1 MAVSVLEESPCY
13 KDICSYQGS
22 SHTVGYLTFTSG
34 CVCGKSTSC
43 YTDSGSYQGSSHTV
57 GYLTFTSICVCVE
70 RVPLV
75 TQTAVATKGVLTLL
89 FTRAVVTFVHV
100 WKHKDTNSDA
110 SISAW
115 SLHTFHHQNVLPKTR
130 KVTGHCK
137 YLLSDSS
144 SHNVVGPKCIHENIR
159 FSIRVHSLHFCLIQ
173 KQRKYK

>member
-1 MAVSVLEESPCY
+1 MSTPCNRDSGSYQGSSHTVGYLTFTSGCVCVERVPFATQTFVATSGVLTLLVTFTSACVGVERVTIVTDSV
-13 KDICSYQGS
+13 SYQGS

-100 WKHKDTNSDA
+100 
-110 SISAW
+110 
-115 SLHTFHHQNVLPKTR
+115 
-130 KVTGHCK
+130 
-137 YLLSDSS
+137 
-144 SHNVVGPKCIHENIR
+144 
-159 FSIRVHSLHFCLIQ
+159 
-173 KQRKYK
+173 